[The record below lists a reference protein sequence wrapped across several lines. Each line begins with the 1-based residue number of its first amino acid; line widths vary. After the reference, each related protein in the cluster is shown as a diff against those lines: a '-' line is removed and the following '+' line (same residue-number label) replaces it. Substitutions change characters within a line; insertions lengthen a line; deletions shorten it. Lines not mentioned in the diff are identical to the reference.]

1 MSGESGE
8 ASFNQAVATL
18 SRHDFL
24 LQKISAHALDKDYE
38 GWLTTLKHLR
48 REISPYIKEKFF
60 DNITNQLKKL
70 KEMEWLK
77 VDEQGRKKV
86 AEDKKDEVEELLDEI
101 TILIGKAMFDAN
113 ILMARKEQEEGYD

>member
-24 LQKISAHALDKDYE
+24 LQKISAYALEKDYE

-48 REISPYIKEKFF
+48 REISPYIKDKFF
-60 DNITNQLKKL
+60 DSITEKLSKL
-70 KEMEWLK
+70 KEMDWLK
-77 VDEQGRKKV
+77 VDEQGRKKI
-86 AEDKKDEVEELLDEI
+86 DKEDEVEDILDET

-113 ILMARKEQEEGYD
+113 ILMAKKEQEEGYD